1 MKDLLDYPAATPVS
15 RKPRRRT
22 RASRPRRFN
31 HILVPIDFS
40 RPSLKAIP
48 YALAIAR
55 QFGSDVHLLHVV
67 DSSQY
72 PPPTLLTLPLMPQA
86 EWNRR
91 LRKRLEA
98 VDLKYRVTGN
108 VSALEPRSGT
118 AYEEI
123 CAVAGELNADLI
135 VIATHGYTGYRHM
148 FLGSTAE
155 RVVQHSRCPVLVVR
169 LHAMHWD
176 VIRDPPTST
185 GFRLKRILVP
195 TDFSECSR
203 AGFEYGIRL
212 ARDFK
217 AEVRLVHVINPHW
230 YPFGDKYAALD
241 AARLMD
247 ETAKAAQKQMRRM
260 AAKAGARYSAEVRRG
275 SPAIEICNAAN
286 EDADLIVTSTHGRTG
301 LGHVFIGSTAERV
314 LRYARCPVLVIPT
327 RPKSREKMT
336 AQFFN
341 RAEASARATR
351 GNGKIAG
358 RGNVRSPKKASSRT

>member
-1 MKDLLDYPAATPVS
+1 MKSLFDPPIATQVS
-15 RKPRRRT
+15 RKPRRI
-22 RASRPRRFN
+22 RARPRRFKR
-31 HILVPIDFS
+31 ILVPIDFS

-55 QFGSDVHLLHVV
+55 QFESDVHLLHVV

-72 PPPTLLTLPLMPQA
+72 PPPTLLTLPLLPQA

-91 LRKRLEA
+91 LRRRLEA
-98 VDLKYRVTGN
+98 VALKYRVNGS
-108 VSALEPRSGT
+108 VSPLEPRSGT

-123 CAVAGELNADLI
+123 CAIAGELKADLI

-169 LHAMHWD
+169 LHARHWEG
-176 VIRDPPTST
+176 VRDPRTRK
-185 GFRLKRILVP
+185 GFQLAKILVP

-203 AGFEYGIRL
+203 AGFDSGVQL
-212 ARDFK
+212 ARDLN
-217 AEVRLVHVINPHW
+217 AELRLVHVINSHA

-247 ETAKAAQKQMRRM
+247 EAAQAAQKQMRRM
-260 AAKAGARYSAEVRRG
+260 AAKAGVRYSCEVRRG
-275 SPAIEICNAAN
+275 SSAIEICKAAN

-301 LGHVFIGSTAERV
+301 VGHVLIGSTAERV
-314 LRYARCPVLVIPT
+314 VRYARCPVLVIPA
-327 RPKSREKMT
+327 RPKSR
-336 AQFFN
+336 
-341 RAEASARATR
+341 
-351 GNGKIAG
+351 
-358 RGNVRSPKKASSRT
+358 KK